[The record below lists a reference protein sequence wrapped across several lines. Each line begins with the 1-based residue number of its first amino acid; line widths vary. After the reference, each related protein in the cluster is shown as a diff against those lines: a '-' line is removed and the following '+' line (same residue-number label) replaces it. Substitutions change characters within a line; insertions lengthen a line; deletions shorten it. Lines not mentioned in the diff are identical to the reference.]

1 MSDDWRSVLDRIER
15 QLAAVEAALEHHA
28 HLDLDA
34 GPAGREAALGPLP
47 AELAPRAEVLLAR
60 SRSLEVR
67 AERERDRIGASLRA
81 LARRRGHPAPRTRT
95 GRVVDIGA

>member
-15 QLAAVEAALEHHA
+15 QLAAVEAALEHHT
-28 HLDLDA
+28 DLDRGA
-34 GPAGREAALGPLP
+34 EPAGGGPALGPLP
-47 AELAPRAEVLLAR
+47 VELAPRAEVLLAR

-67 AERERDRIGASLRA
+67 AERERERIGGSLRA
-81 LARRRGHPAPRTRT
+81 LARRRRNPAPRART